1 MLIDFL
7 HKLHEGD
14 DGGTGQ
20 GAGESDK
27 TVEKPGDKVLT
38 MTQAEYEA
46 RLKERLEQQRRSID
60 AVADKKRKEQEDAA
74 LAEQGKYKELAEQH
88 AAKVNELTPYK
99 EAAERAEKA
108 LEAQVSAMLAE
119 LPNDMKTVL
128 EPLLA
133 RLSAVEKLEYL
144 TANRDKFVSKTEK
157 QKAPN
162 INGGETRKHTP
173 TTTDADRDKY
183 KNHYRNTF

>member
-7 HKLHEGD
+7 HRTHEGD
-14 DGGTGQ
+14 DGGDPQ
-20 GAGESDK
+20 GGASPPATEPQ
-27 TVEKPGDKVLT
+27 TF
-38 MTQAEYEA
+38 TQADVD
-46 RLKERLEQQRRSID
+46 RIVKERLARQKSAID
-60 AVADKKRKEQEDAA
+60 ADADKKRKEQEDAA

-88 AAKVNELTPYK
+88 AAKLLELEPYK
-99 EAAERAEKA
+99 LAAERAEKA
-108 LEAQVSAMLAE
+108 LDAQVNAMLADIPE
-119 LPNDMKTVL
+119 TIKAAL
-128 EPLLA
+128 EPLLE

-144 TANRDKFVSKTEK
+144 TANRGTFVVKTEK